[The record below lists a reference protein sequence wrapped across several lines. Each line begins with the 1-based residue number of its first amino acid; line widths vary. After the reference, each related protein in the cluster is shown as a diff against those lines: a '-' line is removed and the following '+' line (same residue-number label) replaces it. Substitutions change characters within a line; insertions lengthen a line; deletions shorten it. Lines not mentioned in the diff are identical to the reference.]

1 MIASDKAGELTVM
14 EGGAML
20 TKFLMA
26 AGLAAAFT
34 LSPQV
39 AEAKVKIII
48 GSPGYC
54 YDNYDPYRCGGYGYY
69 PRPGIYDPYPDY
81 YDRVSCQ
88 EARWSLRERGYRK
101 IRTTSCGGKYHV
113 FIAQKRGGIFKIRIY
128 SRNGRIQSIRAI

>member
-1 MIASDKAGELTVM
+1 M

-20 TKFLMA
+20 KKFLMA

-48 GSPGYC
+48 GSLGYC
-54 YDNYDPYRCGGYGYY
+54 YDYYDPYRCGGHSYY
-69 PRPGIYDPYPDY
+69 PRPGIYDPYPDFNDGPDF

-101 IRTTSCGGKYHV
+101 ITTTSCGGKYHV

-128 SRNGRIQSIRAI
+128 SRNGRIHSIRAI